1 MKNSKDSRSAADV
14 LDQLRKEHF
23 SFSQVNPDIFPDFQ
37 ANDRSTIFLKAKW
50 EKSDKAERVMILQ
63 SLLENEK
70 AKQRRLEELI
80 EEAQRCL
87 DDDEKKIV
95 NERKKH
101 LRTLRYGRMPAIFI
115 KDNDQKMEAAD

>member
-23 SFSQVNPDIFPDFQ
+23 SFSQLNPDIFPDFQ
-37 ANDRSTIFLKAKW
+37 ANDRSTMFLKAKW

-87 DDDEKKIV
+87 DDNEKKIV

-101 LRTLRYGRMPAIFI
+101 LRTLRYGRIPAIFV

>member
-14 LDQLRKEHF
+14 IDQLRKEHF

-37 ANDRSTIFLKAKW
+37 ANDRSTMFLKAKW

-101 LRTLRYGRMPAIFI
+101 LRTLRYGKMPAIFI

>member
-14 LDQLRKEHF
+14 LEQLRKEHF

-37 ANDRSTIFLKAKW
+37 ANDRSTMFLKAKW

>member
-37 ANDRSTIFLKAKW
+37 ANDRSTMFLKAKW

-101 LRTLRYGRMPAIFI
+101 LRTLRYGKMPAIFI

>member
-37 ANDRSTIFLKAKW
+37 ANDRSTMYLKAKW

>member
-37 ANDRSTIFLKAKW
+37 ANDRSTMFLKAKW

>member
-37 ANDRSTIFLKAKW
+37 ANDRSTMFLKAKW

-101 LRTLRYGRMPAIFI
+101 LHTLRYGRMPAIFI

>member
-37 ANDRSTIFLKAKW
+37 ANDRSTMFLKAKW

-63 SLLENEK
+63 SILENEK

-87 DDDEKKIV
+87 DDNEKKIV

-101 LRTLRYGRMPAIFI
+101 LRTLRYGRTPAIFI

>member
-37 ANDRSTIFLKAKW
+37 ANDRSTMFLKDKW

>member
-37 ANDRSTIFLKAKW
+37 ANDRSTMFLKAKW

-101 LRTLRYGRMPAIFI
+101 LRILRYGRMPAIFI

>member
-37 ANDRSTIFLKAKW
+37 ANDRSTMFLKAKW

-101 LRTLRYGRMPAIFI
+101 LRTLRYGRIPAIFI

>member
-1 MKNSKDSRSAADV
+1 
-14 LDQLRKEHF
+14 
-23 SFSQVNPDIFPDFQ
+23 
-37 ANDRSTIFLKAKW
+37 
-50 EKSDKAERVMILQ
+50 MILQ

-87 DDDEKKIV
+87 DDNEKKIV

>member
-37 ANDRSTIFLKAKW
+37 ANDRSTMFLKAKW

-87 DDDEKKIV
+87 DDNEKKIV

-101 LRTLRYGRMPAIFI
+101 LRTLRYGRTPAIFI

>member
-37 ANDRSTIFLKAKW
+37 ANDRSTMFLKDKW

-87 DDDEKKIV
+87 DDNEKKIV

-101 LRTLRYGRMPAIFI
+101 LRTLRYGRIPAIFI

>member
-37 ANDRSTIFLKAKW
+37 ANDRSTMFLKSKW

-87 DDDEKKIV
+87 DDNEKKIV

>member
-37 ANDRSTIFLKAKW
+37 ANDRSTMFLKAKW
-50 EKSDKAERVMILQ
+50 ENSDKAERVMILQ

-87 DDDEKKIV
+87 DDNEKKIV

-101 LRTLRYGRMPAIFI
+101 LRTLRYGRIPAIFV

>member
-37 ANDRSTIFLKAKW
+37 AHDRSTKFLKAKW
-50 EKSDKAERVMILQ
+50 ENSGKAERVMILQ

-101 LRTLRYGRMPAIFI
+101 LRTLKYGRIPAIFI

>member
-37 ANDRSTIFLKAKW
+37 ANDRSTMFLKAKW

-87 DDDEKKIV
+87 DDNEKKIV
-95 NERKKH
+95 DERKKH
-101 LRTLRYGRMPAIFI
+101 LRTLRYGRIPAIFI

>member
-37 ANDRSTIFLKAKW
+37 ANDRSTMFLKAKW

-87 DDDEKKIV
+87 DDNEKKIV

>member
-1 MKNSKDSRSAADV
+1 MNNSKDSRSAADV

-37 ANDRSTIFLKAKW
+37 ANDRSTMFLKAKW

-87 DDDEKKIV
+87 DDNEKKIV

-101 LRTLRYGRMPAIFI
+101 LRTLRYGRIPAIFI